1 MEFSSERP
9 NELTL
14 LKRESKTYEAIQ
26 QGVIIGLLII
36 NGYSI
41 EINAPSRFAIKSLQL
56 FSINEIYFNSIA
68 MKFGITINV
77 SCELGYEEEMK
88 EKGEMDE
95 KTKKR
100 VIKNTKRRRDINKSA
115 ITFNTMVQMV
125 ENIGYK
131 ITKRSIKSAKKT
143 IQMIKIKEIGIGEEW
158 KMKEERIQEIGSLIN
173 QYIKGLI
180 TGTGKTIILRNDDQ
194 YINSLFI
201 INTEEENKWMNISES
216 TSHEVFLL

>member
-1 MEFSSERP
+1 
-9 NELTL
+9 
-14 LKRESKTYEAIQ
+14 
-26 QGVIIGLLII
+26 
-36 NGYSI
+36 
-41 EINAPSRFAIKSLQL
+41 
-56 FSINEIYFNSIA
+56 